1 MKFNATE
8 LLKSSEGFIPK
19 ITPNSN
25 DTKYLK
31 QARKLIRDSIKQTFD
46 LISNALNQDHLGK
59 WLINEESIPYCYI
72 EAIRKLQTDQKEALK
87 KVQPKFLSQGSC
99 VYKTMNTPCHQP
111 PQQIDL
117 DDGVYLP
124 IDMMRDGPIIGK
136 NLFFIIIDNTL
147 NQLAKKNDWRFIG
160 DKPTCSRLVIRK
172 DMHIDVPL
180 YAIPREKYQAI
191 LNEINESG
199 IVLESIDYYKEI
211 SKKYLDKDE
220 VYLAMRNEEHW
231 VKSDP
236 SQISIWFQKAVYE
249 HGEILRRTCRYLK
262 AWRDHVFKN
271 GGPSSIT
278 LMACAVNTF
287 DNTAHEFKNDSEA
300 FFFCAQNLHDQLR
313 SRVDSPVDKEEAPL
327 FPRKQMS
334 EEEIKKII
342 DKSEEFARL
351 VKLSLLT
358 ADRKET
364 VIKYLRDIFGDRL
377 PNRIDLISEEPVH
390 SVLLKPAIPQAQ
402 EIVPNIK
409 AG

>member
-72 EAIRKLQTDQKEALK
+72 EAIRKLKKDQKEALK
-87 KVQPKFLSQGSC
+87 KVQPKFLSQGSF

-199 IVLESIDYYKEI
+199 IVL
-211 SKKYLDKDE
+211 
-220 VYLAMRNEEHW
+220 
-231 VKSDP
+231 
-236 SQISIWFQKAVYE
+236 
-249 HGEILRRTCRYLK
+249 
-262 AWRDHVFKN
+262 
-271 GGPSSIT
+271 
-278 LMACAVNTF
+278 
-287 DNTAHEFKNDSEA
+287 
-300 FFFCAQNLHDQLR
+300 
-313 SRVDSPVDKEEAPL
+313 
-327 FPRKQMS
+327 
-334 EEEIKKII
+334 
-342 DKSEEFARL
+342 
-351 VKLSLLT
+351 
-358 ADRKET
+358 
-364 VIKYLRDIFGDRL
+364 
-377 PNRIDLISEEPVH
+377 
-390 SVLLKPAIPQAQ
+390 
-402 EIVPNIK
+402 
-409 AG
+409 